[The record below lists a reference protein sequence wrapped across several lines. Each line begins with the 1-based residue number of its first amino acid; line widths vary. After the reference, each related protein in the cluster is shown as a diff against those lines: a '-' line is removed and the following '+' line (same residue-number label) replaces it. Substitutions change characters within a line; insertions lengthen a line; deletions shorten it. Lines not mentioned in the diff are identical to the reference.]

1 MAIDM
6 MTTPAV
12 KEIESSA
19 DYGKFEI
26 EPLEPGFGVTLGN
39 SLRRVLLSSLPGA
52 AITSVSIEGIAHE
65 FSSIEN
71 VKEDVTEILLNIKEI
86 NVLSHSADPVR
97 ISLDQHGPREVT
109 AGDIECPSDIEIRNP
124 GQHIAT
130 LDSPKA
136 QLRMDLMVE
145 RGKGYVTAERNK
157 KEGQAIGVI
166 PIDAI
171 FTPVR
176 KANFFVEKTRVGQET
191 EWDKLVVEVWTDGT
205 LAPVEAV
212 SRAAAAPGARQRSSQ
227 PSRRRADRGS
237 RAQRARPQLP
247 QGKRHHQGRPAGGDE
262 AGRAADSA
270 QLRSEVAR
278 RDSREARA
286 ARAGHAGRAGHAVP
300 ADGEVTGTLMRHRIA
315 GRKFGRSA
323 AHRQSMTRNQVTSLL
338 RYGRITT
345 TEAKAKELRRWVE
358 RVITDAKPDDL
369 NARRKVALYVNDRE
383 VSNKLFTT
391 YLERYK
397 ERPGGY
403 TRVVK
408 LPPRK
413 SDASP
418 MAIIELV
425 E

>member
-97 ISLDQHGPREVT
+97 ISIDQHGPRDVT

-212 SRAAAAPGARQRSSQ
+212 SRAAG
-227 PSRRRADRGS
+227 
-237 RAQRARPQLP
+237 
-247 QGKRHHQGRPAGGDE
+247 
-262 AGRAADSA
+262 
-270 QLRSEVAR
+270 
-278 RDSREARA
+278 
-286 ARAGHAGRAGHAVP
+286 
-300 ADGEVTGTLMRHRIA
+300 
-315 GRKFGRSA
+315 
-323 AHRQSMTRNQVTSLL
+323 
-338 RYGRITT
+338 
-345 TEAKAKELRRWVE
+345 
-358 RVITDAKPDDL
+358 
-369 NARRKVALYVNDRE
+369 
-383 VSNKLFTT
+383 LFTDHLGLFVRFGDNLAALPIED
-391 YLERYK
+391 LELSVRALNCLK
-397 ERPGGY
+397 ANDITKVGQLVAMKQEELLTLRNFGQKSLDEI
-403 TRVVK
+403 REK
-408 LPPRK
+408 LVQRELVTPEEL
-413 SDASP
+413 DTLFQP
-418 MAIIELV
+418 MAR
-425 E
+425 

>member
-52 AITSVSIEGIAHE
+52 AITPVSIEGIAHE

-86 NVLSHSADPVR
+86 NVLSHSDDPVR
-97 ISLDQHGPREVT
+97 ISLDQHGPRDVT
-109 AGDIECPSDIEIRNP
+109 AGDIELTSDIEIRNP

-176 KANFFVEKTRVGQET
+176 KAKFFVEKARVGQET

-212 SRAAAAPGARQRSSQ
+212 SQAAALFTEHLDLFVRFGDNLAAPQLRQARGNDLPSRLPDEPIEALVLTGRS
-227 PSRRRADRGS
+227 PRRRARL
-237 RAQRARPQLP
+237 QNPKKPQQHP
-247 QGKRHHQGRPAGGDE
+247 QGGSAGRHEAGG
-262 AGRAADSA
+262 AAHSA
-270 QLRSEVAR
+270 QLRPEVSR
-278 RDSREARA
+278 RD
-286 ARAGHAGRAGHAVP
+286 
-300 ADGEVTGTLMRHRIA
+300 
-315 GRKFGRSA
+315 
-323 AHRQSMTRNQVTSLL
+323 Q
-338 RYGRITT
+338 
-345 TEAKAKELRRWVE
+345 
-358 RVITDAKPDDL
+358 
-369 NARRKVALYVNDRE
+369 
-383 VSNKLFTT
+383 
-391 YLERYK
+391 
-397 ERPGGY
+397 
-403 TRVVK
+403 
-408 LPPRK
+408 
-413 SDASP
+413 
-418 MAIIELV
+418 
-425 E
+425 